1 MRKMADRRLRLV
13 LALSLAAFT
22 LVVFRA
28 AQIQV
33 VDASALSRKA
43 VSQQRAVV
51 PLPGLRGA
59 ILSADG
65 QHLAQEQTSKTIVAD
80 KAQLRHPHH
89 AAAVIAHALGYHQLL
104 KRHHPK
110 HHKKQK
116 YRPNPV
122 WPGRVKAIE
131 DQLQQGGGG
140 ILRQLQPEVAARI
153 MAQHLSGISTVTE
166 LTRWYPFHGLAPQVI
181 GYTQVNGPGQPRW
194 RRPGRDRAAVQ
205 QRADGKARPPGGHPR
220 PGRAGARDRAAPAP
234 GPGPR
239 RHAHARH
246 DHPGQGRVGAG
257 ARRSSRRARSG
268 PPGSC
273 SIPARGRS
281 WRWPRRPATTTT
293 RCTRSPTSRRRA
305 RRRTPRW

>member
-33 VDASALSRKA
+33 VDAAALSRKA

-51 PLPGLRGA
+51 TLPGLRGA

-65 QHLAQEQTSKTIVAD
+65 QHLAQEQASKTIVVD
-80 KAQLRHPHH
+80 KDRLRHPHH

-116 YRPNPV
+116 YRPNPA

-153 MAQHLSGISTVTE
+153 MAQHLPGISTVTE

-181 GYTQVNGPGQPRW
+181 GYTRCPAP
-194 RRPGRDRAAVQ
+194 
-205 QRADGKARPPGGHPR
+205 
-220 PGRAGARDRAAPAP
+220 AAPA
-234 GPGPR
+234 
-239 RHAHARH
+239 AR
-246 DHPGQGRVGAG
+246 A
-257 ARRSSRRARSG
+257 S
-268 PPGSC
+268 PGS
-273 SIPARGRS
+273 SS
-281 WRWPRRPATTTT
+281 STT
-293 RCTRSPTSRRRA
+293 RC
-305 RRRTPRW
+305 